1 MRKNNAKFVSGNAMF
16 TTSGKVN
23 NARTKNPKKVS
34 KKYLPPEEYKRL
46 EKLPEEIKN
55 NDYIN
60 NPFKYLRKK
69 IDFSD
74 IFLAKIDSLSTIEKV
89 AVGKIK
95 QISTVISH
103 ELGNA
108 NDQDVLGIKQKY
120 TTQINE
126 VEDRMKK
133 ILSIKDSKEFHYQL
147 MIWTKEKHL
156 SIRKKKPFEKDSK
169 LDDLCTLIINIE
181 KDEEL

>member
-23 NARTKNPKKVS
+23 NARIKNTKKVS
-34 KKYLPPEEYKRL
+34 KKYLPAEEYKRL

-60 NPFKYLRKK
+60 NPFKYLRRK
-69 IDFSD
+69 IDFSN
-74 IFLAKIDSLSTIEKV
+74 IFLEKIDGLSPIEKI

-103 ELGNA
+103 ELRNA

-147 MIWTKEKHL
+147 MFWVKEKHL
-156 SIRKKKPFEKDSK
+156 SLRKKKPFGKDSK
-169 LDDLCTLIINIE
+169 FDDLDTLIINI
-181 KDEEL
+181 